1 MAHQPEN
8 RPQDERGAENLPEA
22 EDLPAI
28 ETPDLSRPVP
38 EAEAEP
44 TLRDEGTPKPER
56 QRASTRESRVLR
68 WLLVFLIVFLLGG
81 LAALYLFYLPERE
94 QLGAAQAQQSE
105 TEASLAAA
113 NTRISELEAEIARLQ
128 SLQVENDRLEA
139 ELHQKELHVA
149 LLHARVDVA
158 NAWVALLQEQPDAA
172 KAALSNTN
180 RTLEQAVNLV
190 AADQRDLVR
199 GMQQRLQLA
208 QSGIDSD
215 VNAALSDLSVLAT
228 NLLQLENDILTNR

>member
-1 MAHQPEN
+1 M
-8 RPQDERGAENLPEA
+8 
-22 EDLPAI
+22 
-28 ETPDLSRPVP
+28 
-38 EAEAEP
+38 
-44 TLRDEGTPKPER
+44 
-56 QRASTRESRVLR
+56 
-68 WLLVFLIVFLLGG
+68 VFLIVFLLGG
-81 LAALYLFYLPERE
+81 LAAIYLFYLPERD
-94 QLGAAQAQQSE
+94 QLAAAQAQQSE

-139 ELHQKELHVA
+139 EMLQAELHIA

-172 KAALSNTN
+172 KAVLSNTN
-180 RTLEQAVNLV
+180 STLERAVNLV
-190 AADQRDLVR
+190 APDQRDLVR